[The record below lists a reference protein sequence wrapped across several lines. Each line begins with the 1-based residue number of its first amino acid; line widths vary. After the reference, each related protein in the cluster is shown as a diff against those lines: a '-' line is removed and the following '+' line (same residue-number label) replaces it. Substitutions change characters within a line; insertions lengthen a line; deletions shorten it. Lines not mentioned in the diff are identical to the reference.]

1 MQSNESNTHVIQRT
15 CVTYSIHT
23 YNKYKSVSFS
33 LKMKQGCFVCNQI
46 VISKHDTFSAI
57 FKHYAY
63 CSHGENDMQQ
73 AMTEFAQFNEFMTD
87 ESSHARIHVTF
98 YHYVRLLFPIW
109 QRRQNQIE
117 SHKYFLKRKIN
128 QCRKRMMSSIVRIS
142 L

>member
-1 MQSNESNTHVIQRT
+1 MQSKEPNTHVIQRT

-87 ESSHARIHVTF
+87 ESSHAHIHVTF
-98 YHYVRLLFPIW
+98 YHYTCTIAISNLTLLQSRL
-109 QRRQNQIE
+109 NQIE
-117 SHKYFLKRKIN
+117 LHKYFLKRRIN
-128 QCRKRMMSSIVRIS
+128 Q
-142 L
+142 